1 MNIRV
6 VIVEDQAMVRG
17 ALAAL
22 LGLERDLEIVAE
34 YANAESALADFPQV
48 APDIALL
55 DVGLPG
61 MSGIEAVARIT
72 TNHPEVRCIILTTY
86 GRPGYLRAALDAG
99 AAGFLVKDAPASE
112 LAAAIR
118 NVQAGGRVID
128 PELATAALTVGAN
141 PLTPRQRDV
150 LRLTLLGRNAA
161 DIARDLSLSEGTIRN
176 YVSEAIAVIGAD
188 NRVEAAHIAE
198 SRGWL

>member
-1 MNIRV
+1 MTIRV
-6 VIVEDQAMVRG
+6 AIVEDQAMVRG

-22 LGLERDLEIVAE
+22 LGLERDLEIVGE
-34 YANAESALADFPQV
+34 YADAETALEALPRV
-48 APDIALL
+48 EPDVALL

-61 MSGIEAVARIT
+61 MSGIEAVAQIAS
-72 TNHPEVRCIILTTY
+72 NHSTVRCIILTTY

-118 NVQAGGRVID
+118 NVHAGGRVID
-128 PELATAALTVGAN
+128 PDLATAALTVGAN

-161 DIARDLSLSEGTIRN
+161 DIARELSLSEGTIRN
-176 YVSEAIAVIGAD
+176 YVSEAMAAVGAE
-188 NRVEAAHIAE
+188 NRIEAARIAE